1 MEAPQLGEHNL
12 PSTWPRGAQGHGK
25 VGLGGGARCQI
36 NSSFFLCQGSQH
48 QEGSGCSLFPGLT
61 PELPSAVIPT
71 LHSTF
76 PVLRRP

>member
-48 QEGSGCSLFPGLT
+48 QEGSG
-61 PELPSAVIPT
+61 
-71 LHSTF
+71 
-76 PVLRRP
+76 